1 MKFFR
6 RQLWKIKSENIKLNA
21 FLKDQKHEN
30 QKLFGKKGRRIMST
44 ENKLYDNEVKE
55 PEMIKKSK
63 VDVECEERMQ
73 RESQRKS
80 QDKISW

>member
-1 MKFFR
+1 
-6 RQLWKIKSENIKLNA
+6 
-21 FLKDQKHEN
+21 
-30 QKLFGKKGRRIMST
+30 MST

-80 QDKISW
+80 QDKIS